1 MIEGIILNSQVW
13 TQKVKSSL
21 TRGVVDLIWQTFFH
35 ESRCLQY
42 IDIFI
47 GTNTKMNYA
56 SYHFLGEM
64 SLSHVWTFVPDDL
77 QNG

>member
-1 MIEGIILNSQVW
+1 MIKGIILNSVCL
-13 TQKVKSSL
+13 KKSEIEL
-21 TRGVVDLIWQTFFH
+21 DEGGCGPDLANFFH